1 MYRDKQLAAQC
12 TATSEDRSLWAVP
25 ALSLAPSPR
34 PRNEDVRRR
43 TAPAGTALAPVTACS
58 KSHKA
63 TSSGKVT
70 VPEHTHTHSSLQS
83 LCTPI
88 LGSWDS
94 KIQILTIT
102 NPVICQKIRSL
113 IKPYPLILTPSN
125 QTISSIWHFYKCLQG
140 FVFKSFQGHNICNVG
155 NWVIL

>member
-1 MYRDKQLAAQC
+1 MYRDKQLAALSTSHLRGQEFVSCASSLLGTLTPPQEWRCEEEDCAGRHC
-12 TATSEDRSLWAVP
+12 T
-25 ALSLAPSPR
+25 
-34 PRNEDVRRR
+34 
-43 TAPAGTALAPVTACS
+43 LAPVTACS

-83 LCTPI
+83 LCNPI

-125 QTISSIWHFYKCLQG
+125 QTISRIWHFYKCLQG
-140 FVFKSFQGHNICNVG
+140 FVFQKLSRTQY
-155 NWVIL
+155 L